1 MTEEQF
7 IEEQFIEVVNLTKNL
22 LDALQQHERNMGW
35 YRGVRTVDYTEE
47 AALLTDFITKI
58 KK

>member
-1 MTEEQF
+1 MT
-7 IEEQFIEVVNLTKNL
+7 EEQFIEVVNLTKNL